1 MALSCFELVGFPSV
15 LIALSLSLA
24 WASTPTQVA
33 RWLKSARLLGVH
45 SLTIDHPL
53 SDG

>member
-1 MALSCFELVGFPSV
+1 MALSCFELDGFPSV
-15 LIALSLSLA
+15 LIVLDLSLVLA
-24 WASTPTQVA
+24 FTPAQEA
-33 RWLKSARLLGVH
+33 QWLKSARLLGVH